1 MYNIG
6 DEVVYPM
13 HGAGVIVGVEDKEIL
28 GKIRKYYILNMPI
41 KEMKV
46 MVPVD
51 NAEEVGV
58 RNILGKEEMD
68 EVLEILSG
76 KDKTK
81 MPSNWNRR
89 YRFNMDRIKS
99 GDIKEIARVVRFL
112 ERVDQEK
119 SLSTGERKMLT
130 GAKQIIISEMV
141 LVYKKDP
148 DTIIKLVDDAVFDRV

>member
-28 GKIRKYYILNMPI
+28 GKIRKYYILKMPI

-46 MVPVD
+46 MVPVE

-112 ERVDQEK
+112 QRVDQEK

>member
-28 GKIRKYYILNMPI
+28 GKTRKYYILKMPI

>member
-28 GKIRKYYILNMPI
+28 GKIRKYYILKMPI

-46 MVPVD
+46 MVPVE

-58 RNILGKEEMD
+58 RNILGREEMD

-112 ERVDQEK
+112 QRVDQEK

>member
-28 GKIRKYYILNMPI
+28 GKIRKYYILKMPI

-46 MVPVD
+46 MVPVE

-148 DTIIKLVDDAVFDRV
+148 DSIIKLVDDAVFDRV

>member
-28 GKIRKYYILNMPI
+28 GKIRKYYILKMPI

-148 DTIIKLVDDAVFDRV
+148 DAIIKLVDDAVFDRV

>member
-28 GKIRKYYILNMPI
+28 GKIRKYYILKMPI

>member
-28 GKIRKYYILNMPI
+28 GKIRKYYILKMPI

-148 DTIIKLVDDAVFDRV
+148 DTIIKLVDDAVFDKV

>member
-28 GKIRKYYILNMPI
+28 GKIRKYYILKMPI

-46 MVPVD
+46 MVPVE

>member
-6 DEVVYPM
+6 DEVVCPM

-28 GKIRKYYILNMPI
+28 GKIRKYYILKMPI

-148 DTIIKLVDDAVFDRV
+148 DAIIKLVDDAVFDRV

>member
-1 MYNIG
+1 
-6 DEVVYPM
+6 
-13 HGAGVIVGVEDKEIL
+13 
-28 GKIRKYYILNMPI
+28 MPI

-46 MVPVD
+46 MVPVE

-112 ERVDQEK
+112 QRVDQEK

>member
-28 GKIRKYYILNMPI
+28 GKIRKYYILKMPI

-58 RNILGKEEMD
+58 RNILGKEEMN

-148 DTIIKLVDDAVFDRV
+148 DAIIKLVDDAVFDRV

>member
-13 HGAGVIVGVEDKEIL
+13 QGAGVIVGVEDKEIL
-28 GKIRKYYILNMPI
+28 GKIRKYYILKMPI

-46 MVPVD
+46 MVPVE

-68 EVLEILSG
+68 EILEILSE

-112 ERVDQEK
+112 QRVDQEK
-119 SLSTGERKMLT
+119 SLSTGERKMFT

-141 LVYKKDP
+141 SVYKKDP